1 MYATTI
7 DRDDGFGGQFQGF
20 IWAIV
25 IYETANYIYVHKPI
39 TNMAHN
45 YNNINDF
52 INNMEDLMNI
62 RNNYI
67 CINSL
72 SDEEKNNLNKHPIYD
87 LRITFDSNVNYYLE
101 SSSFK
106 NLKTNFWK
114 NKEKDFFKNNK
125 MNVAVHVRRP
135 NTHDNRIEGADTPD
149 SYYLNLINFIRNK
162 YKNNSTSLMFHIYS
176 QGIEENF
183 NDYKNND
190 TLLHINEDLCNTFLG
205 LVSAD
210 ILVTSASSLSYSAA
224 LLSYGEIYYKQFW
237 HPPSKEWINCG

>member
-1 MYATTI
+1 MYFTTTS
-7 DRDDGFGGQFQGF
+7 RDDGFGGQFQNF
-20 IWAIV
+20 IWGIV
-25 IYETANYIYVHKPI
+25 ICETTNNIYVHTPI
-39 TNMAHN
+39 TNIAHN
-45 YNNINDF
+45 YNNDEDF
-52 INNMEDLMNI
+52 INNIEELMNI

-67 CINSL
+67 CVNDL
-72 SDEEKNNLNKHPIYD
+72 SNDEKAAVNKYDMGYIWHNFDNNID
-87 LRITFDSNVNYYLE
+87 YYLQ

-125 MNVAVHVRRP
+125 MNVAIHIRRT
-135 NTHDNRIEGADTPD
+135 NIHDSRVDGTDTPD
-149 SYYLNLINFIRNK
+149 IYYLNLINLIRNK
-162 YKNNSTSLMFHIYS
+162 YKNNSDCLIFHIYS

-210 ILVTSASSLSYSAA
+210 ILVTSRSSLSYSAA